1 MIAGEGDHAPP
12 LGLAAEGVTVAVGRA
27 RLLSDVSL
35 QVAPGERVA
44 LLGPNGAGKSTLLA
58 LFNATLR
65 PTAGRVRL
73 DGEDVWTA
81 GAGRRAALRDRIATV
96 FQRLEHNPLVPATV
110 ADVVGMAMPASARR
124 NLAEVRERTE
134 DALQRLDI
142 AAFARRPYRG
152 LSGGE
157 QQKVQLAM
165 AVARR
170 PGLILLDEPATGLDL
185 DWQERL
191 VAMLEELG
199 TAAVAE
205 VTMMLA
211 THVVHQV
218 PAGFDRVVLL
228 RGGQVLFDG
237 PTAEAFTAQRLGA
250 LYGCRVEVE
259 RRRGRTYCLGAGPV
273 PASATGEA
281 AP

>member
-1 MIAGEGDHAPP
+1 MIAGKGEQARP
-12 LGLAAEGVTVAVGRA
+12 LGLSAEGVTVAVGRA
-27 RLLSDVSL
+27 RLLSEFSL

-65 PTAGRVRL
+65 PSAGRVLL
-73 DGEDVWTA
+73 DGEDVWSA

-124 NLAEVRERTE
+124 NMVEVRERTE
-134 DALQRLDI
+134 DALQRLGI

-199 TAAVAE
+199 SAAAAG

-218 PAGFDRVVLL
+218 PAGFGRVVLL
-228 RGGQVLFDG
+228 REGGVLFDG
-237 PTAEAFTAQRLGA
+237 RAADAFTAERLGE

-259 RRRGRTYCLGAGPV
+259 RRRGRTYCLGAGPAL
-273 PASATGEA
+273 ASNGGEV

>member
-1 MIAGEGDHAPP
+1 MITGEGERAQP
-12 LGLAAEGVTVAVGRA
+12 LGLGAEGVTVAVGRA
-27 RLLSDVSL
+27 MLLSELSL

-58 LFNATLR
+58 LFNAMLR
-65 PTAGRVRL
+65 PSTGRVML
-73 DGEDVWTA
+73 DGEDVWSA
-81 GAGRRAALRDRIATV
+81 GAARRAALRDRIATV

-110 ADVVGMAMPASARR
+110 ADVVGMAMPAAVRR
-124 NLAEVRERTE
+124 NQAEVRERID
-134 DALQRLDI
+134 DALERMGI

-199 TAAVAE
+199 SAAVAG
-205 VTMMLA
+205 VTIMLA

-228 RGGQVLFDG
+228 KCGRVLFDG
-237 PTAEAFTAQRLGA
+237 RASEAFTAERLGE

-259 RRRGRTYCLGAGPV
+259 RRHGRTYCLGAGPARSEV
-273 PASATGEA
+273 

>member
-1 MIAGEGDHAPP
+1 MIAGEGEHARP
-12 LGLAAEGVTVAVGRA
+12 LGLSAEGVTVAVGRA
-27 RLLSDVSL
+27 RLLSEVSL

-65 PTAGRVRL
+65 PSVGRVWL
-73 DGEDVWTA
+73 DGEDVWSA

-110 ADVVGMAMPASARR
+110 ADVVGMAMPAAVRR
-124 NLAEVRERTE
+124 NQAQVRELTE
-134 DALQRLDI
+134 DALQRLGI

-157 QQKVQLAM
+157 QQTVQLAM

-199 TAAVAE
+199 SAAVAG

-218 PAGFDRVVLL
+218 PAGFDRVLLL
-228 RGGQVLFDG
+228 RGGRVLFDG
-237 PTAEAFTAQRLGA
+237 RTEEAFTAARLGE

-259 RRRGRTYCLGAGPV
+259 RRRGRTYCLGAGPAGSEV
-273 PASATGEA
+273 TP
-281 AP
+281 